1 MEASKRIVL
10 DTTFIIRLLR
20 GQLEESDLIAKLQET
35 SAIATTIVN
44 AFEIY
49 YGAYK
54 SKNVSRNLSA
64 AKGFLRSLD
73 VLDLDDSSAERAGQ
87 VMANLESKGIALDP
101 RDVFTG
107 CIALENGYAIL
118 TLNSKHFE

>member
-1 MEASKRIVL
+1 METKRIVL
-10 DTTFIIRLLR
+10 DTTVIVKHLR
-20 GQLEESDLIAKLQET
+20 GAMQESRLVTKLQGT
-35 SAIATTIVN
+35 STLATTIVN

-54 SKNVSRNLSA
+54 SKNVSRNLSS
-64 AKGFLRSLD
+64 AKGFLKSLD

-87 VMANLESKGIALDP
+87 VIANLESKGIALDP

-107 CIALENGYAIL
+107 CIAL
-118 TLNSKHFE
+118 